1 MQEIILHACQLV
13 RIISWMCG
21 DSIVMMDMSPDLVDM
36 SYLPNDF
43 IAHTE
48 ENELDKAITW
58 LLLEGCSNLGTS
70 IIKSYSIFHPCI
82 YEWV

>member
-36 SYLPNDF
+36 SYLPNEF
-43 IAHTE
+43 MAHTE
-48 ENELDKAITW
+48 EN
-58 LLLEGCSNLGTS
+58 
-70 IIKSYSIFHPCI
+70 
-82 YEWV
+82 